1 MRTECLQLSGGEAQ
15 RKSDLQFPKNRI
27 LGLSKPEKSPLLTI
41 SRHCNYTA
49 MALIQG
55 STQLC
60 SDPIILEG
68 LSTLPWKCFDRGGYY
83 FKALKHELEN
93 LASASSF
100 EERFWLFSAC
110 DLDLKAENIDS
121 ELLSKN
127 LKMTPRVAMK
137 SRRIVSGLQQ
147 LRITLEKNDTKKR
160 KLCSRESQSA
170 FD

>member
-15 RKSDLQFPKNRI
+15 LKSDLQFPTNRI
-27 LGLSKPEKSPLLTI
+27 LGPSKPDKSPLLTI
-41 SRHCNYTA
+41 SCHCNYTA
-49 MALIQG
+49 MALNQG

-60 SDPIILEG
+60 SDAIILEG
-68 LSTLPWKCFDRGGYY
+68 VSTLPWKCFGQGGYY
-83 FKALKHELEN
+83 SKALKYELEN

-100 EERFWLFSAC
+100 EERVWLFSAC
-110 DLDLKAENIDS
+110 DLDLKADNINS

-127 LKMTPRVAMK
+127 LKMTPRVKMK
-137 SRRIVSGLQQ
+137 SCRIVSGLQQ

-160 KLCSRESQSA
+160 KLCSRESQSG